1 MGIENGG
8 LIFPRTSVTN
18 REYGTRASLRPDPA
32 GTIFSKAVST
42 TIRNLIAFFSQ
53 RTS

>member
-1 MGIENGG
+1 MGIKNGG
-8 LIFPRTSVTN
+8 PIFPPATVTN

>member
-18 REYGTRASLRPDPA
+18 REYGTRASLRADPA
-32 GTIFSKAVST
+32 RTIFPQAVST
-42 TIRNLIAFFSQ
+42 TIRNLIAFFS
-53 RTS
+53 

>member
-1 MGIENGG
+1 MGIENGR
-8 LIFPRTSVTN
+8 LIFPPSSVTN

-32 GTIFSKAVST
+32 GTIFSKAFST